1 MQGTRSSLLASN
13 IARAHG
19 LRQTV
24 PSHTRISLNR
34 QLRHAR
40 PQLLTPYAQKQF
52 SQSSRLNYP
61 RKDSQDKDS
70 INREPTE
77 YSKSGTDDG
86 AAGQEEAAFD
96 PSITDPGEE
105 KEKAG
110 EGKPVSL
117 LYSAIGIS
125 NASGRCEGMRRMPV
139 AHTLYWQRNMVPS
152 HALLLVFRYKRSRE
166 ASS

>member
-1 MQGTRSSLLASN
+1 MQGTRSSHLVSN

-24 PSHTRISLNR
+24 PTHTRISLNR
-34 QLRHAR
+34 QLRHSR
-40 PQLLTPYAQKQF
+40 PQSFTPYAQRQF
-52 SQSSRLNYP
+52 SQSLWLDHP

-96 PSITDPGEE
+96 PSVTDPGEE

-117 LYSAIGIS
+117 LY
-125 NASGRCEGMRRMPV
+125 
-139 AHTLYWQRNMVPS
+139 
-152 HALLLVFRYKRSRE
+152 ALARYRKLVVHIK
-166 ASS
+166 A